1 MDSSWQV
8 PMQTL
13 TRVTRLAR
21 ILILTV
27 SSSLFATEIPE
38 VAPDQVGLSA
48 EHLEKIGPTVTGL
61 IDSNRLVG
69 ASVIIARHGK
79 IAYFQ
84 TFGQQDREAH
94 TPMTRDT
101 IFRIYSMS
109 KAITSLATLMLVEQG
124 QINLDDVISDH
135 LPEFADVKIWT
146 PNGLVRPQRLPTIH
160 DMLCHASGLVD
171 GGTGNSP
178 VHKLY
183 QAAKPY
189 ESASLAE
196 MSQRISQ
203 LPLLF
208 EPGTDWTYSFSM
220 DMLGRIIEIKT
231 GVPFDTFLKQQIFLP
246 LDMKDTGF
254 VVPHA
259 KANRFATVYNSD
271 QQGTLTLRAGPKKA
285 RFRNQPNIP
294 SGGGGLVSTQRDYL
308 RFLQLVAN
316 GGELYGTRLLKP
328 ETVQWMTTNQ
338 LSAEAMPVSFGAQV
352 RTGVGHG
359 LGFAVCTRKTPWD
372 PAMQTGEYGW
382 GGAASTHYWTSPEH
396 DLIVITME
404 QTMPHTFLLE
414 NALKDVIYKAV
425 QD

>member
-1 MDSSWQV
+1 MDSSWQI
-8 PMQTL
+8 PMQTS
-13 TRVTRLAR
+13 TRVTWLAR
-21 ILILTV
+21 ILILTA
-27 SSSLFATEIPE
+27 SPSLFATEIPE
-38 VAPDQVGLSA
+38 VEPDQVGLSA
-48 EHLEKIGPTVTGL
+48 EQLEKIGPTVTGL
-61 IDSNRLVG
+61 IDANRLVG
-69 ASVIIARHGK
+69 GSVIVARHGK

-84 TFGQQDREAH
+84 TFGQQDREAQM
-94 TPMTRDT
+94 PMTRDT

-124 QINLDDVISDH
+124 QISLDDVISDH
-135 LPEFADVKIWT
+135 LPEFSDVKIWT
-146 PNGLVRPQRLPTIH
+146 PDGLVRPQRLPTIQ

-196 MSQRISQ
+196 MSQRISK

-231 GVPFDTFLKQQIFLP
+231 GVSFDTFLEQQVFLP

-254 VVPHA
+254 VVPRA
-259 KANRFATVYNSD
+259 KANRFAAVYNSD
-271 QQGTLTLRAGPKKA
+271 QQGQLTLRAGPEEA

-328 ETVQWMTTNQ
+328 ETVALMTTNQ
-338 LSAEAMPVSFGAQV
+338 LAAGAMPVSFGAQV
-352 RTGVGHG
+352 RTAVGHG
-359 LGFAVCTRKTPWD
+359 LGFAVCTRKNTWD
-372 PAMQTGEYGW
+372 PAMQKGEYGW
-382 GGAASTHYWTSPEH
+382 GGAASTHYWCSPED

-414 NALKDVIYKAV
+414 KALKDVIYKAV